1 MPETVYH
8 RLATSQKNQD
18 FHTVLDQVSSRE
30 IWGTY
35 SMYGSGI
42 PTVRAFRGPLPAGK
56 DGIEFSTSIP
66 PTPNSSTPTEVYWK
80 LHEQSPKV
88 LPSKDGDFAR
98 ISATIRLIRYTSE
111 ASLLPRCEWSPS

>member
-1 MPETVYH
+1 MPEIVYH
-8 RLATSQKNQD
+8 RLATSQPNQD
-18 FHTVLDQVSSRE
+18 FHTALDQVWTRE

-35 SMYGSGI
+35 SLYGSGL

-66 PTPNSSTPTEVYWK
+66 PTPNCSTPTEVYWK

-88 LPSKDGDFAR
+88 LASPNGDFAR
-98 ISATIRLIRYTSE
+98 ISATIRLVRYTTT
-111 ASLLPRCEWSPS
+111 ASLKPRFEWSPS